1 MWHGYQL
8 GRMEFSRATIYSQ
21 PHISSRQIGRRTPKV
36 ARLRARHSAAAASR
50 GSQRGSGRGRRGRR
64 PLPRSSRAPRRDLN
78 ESKAA
83 SSASFFHSAPSAVRH
98 WLRTCEAPGVLPGR
112 KEGRKEGRCATVCH
126 QRASPSVHLR
136 HRREGERGAAESET
150 EKSSFCGGGGGDR
163 KPRGIVSVGGRAGR
177 KGCATAVSEGGAGRG
192 GLTLSMTQMS

>member
-1 MWHGYQL
+1 MVINSAGWNLVEPQSTASPISAL
-8 GRMEFSRATIYSQ
+8 G
-21 PHISSRQIGRRTPKV
+21 K
-36 ARLRARHSAAAASR
+36 SAAGPRKSPDCAPDIRRRRHRAAAN
-50 GSQRGSGRGRRGRR
+50 GGSGRGRRGRR

-150 EKSSFCGGGGGDR
+150 EKSSFCGGGGGGDR

-177 KGCATAVSEGGAGRG
+177 KGCATAVSEGGGGRG
-192 GLTLSMTQMS
+192 GLALSMTQMP